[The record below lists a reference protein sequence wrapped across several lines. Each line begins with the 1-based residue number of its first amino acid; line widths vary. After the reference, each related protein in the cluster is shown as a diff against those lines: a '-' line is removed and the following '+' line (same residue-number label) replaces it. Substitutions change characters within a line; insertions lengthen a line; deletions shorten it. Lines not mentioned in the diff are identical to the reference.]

1 MDKTIV
7 ILVKFDSSYK
17 IILNIMSDAI
27 MLNKPSF
34 SLWPIRNMDSSC
46 DLGSAR
52 IEWNALQML

>member
-1 MDKTIV
+1 MVLGDKMDKKIV

-34 SLWPIRNMDSSC
+34 SL
-46 DLGSAR
+46 
-52 IEWNALQML
+52 